1 MSSLM
6 QHRGQID
13 RSRGVELLVYL
24 EHSEQRLPKDE
35 SNVFPA
41 WQYGVGERCDI
52 SFHRVDSEPVQLVWK
67 GKKHIVPKLYR
78 IWRKPAGMFG
88 CWVVFRINGKE
99 QVPDL
104 SCPIGLPKL
113 PRDAVALTDAEAIE
127 SWQR

>member
-1 MSSLM
+1 MSSLL
-6 QHRGQID
+6 QHSGRID

-24 EHSEQRLPKDE
+24 EHKEQWKAKDE
-35 SNVFPA
+35 TNVFPA
-41 WQYGVGERCDI
+41 YGNWGERCDI
-52 SFHRVDSEPVQLVWK
+52 SFHRVDSEPVQLEWN

-88 CWVVFRINGKE
+88 CWVVFRINGTE

-113 PRDAVALTDAEAIE
+113 PRDAEALTNAEAIE
-127 SWQR
+127 AWQR

>member
-1 MSSLM
+1 MSNLL
-6 QHRGQID
+6 QHSGRID

-24 EHSEQRLPKDE
+24 EHKEQWKAKDE
-35 SNVFPA
+35 TNVFPA
-41 WQYGVGERCDI
+41 YGNCGERCDI
-52 SFHRVDSEPVQLVWK
+52 SFHRVDSEPVQLEWN

-88 CWVVFRINGKE
+88 CWVVFRINGTE

-113 PRDAVALTDAEAIE
+113 PRDAKALTEDEAIE
-127 SWQR
+127 AWQR